1 MRAYVMT
8 NVHRIPDKRGVERE
22 ASEWV
27 ARLTAD
33 EVLAEDR
40 ERFEQWLSAHPG
52 HARAYDELSATWRL
66 LARSGLLVRAVSFG
80 QSMNAATDVP
90 GSRRSWALVAA
101 AAVVAVVAIAGMRQL
116 WQHTDETLFQTAVGE
131 HAEITLPDGSLLDLN
146 SNSLAK
152 VLYSPRARVI
162 RLERGEAFF
171 KVAHDERRPFWVMA
185 ANSWVR
191 AVGTEFDVYRKSTSL
206 EVTVNEG
213 TVRVMSEIGE
223 HETPTDSNLAGAT
236 VSILTA
242 GEQIDIGGHAAVMR
256 ALEPTRLKRSVA
268 WRQGNLYFDDRPLG
282 EVIDEMSR
290 YTTVKIEFG
299 DPTLRQ
305 LAVGGTFRATPD
317 GVELLLTL
325 LHEGFGLTVRHQGQE
340 RVIVDRTANLESV
353 PREGQSKN

>member
-1 MRAYVMT
+1 MT
-8 NVHRIPDKRGVERE
+8 NVHRIPDRKGVDRE

-33 EVLAEDR
+33 EVSAEDR
-40 ERFEQWLSAHPG
+40 ERFEEWMSAHPR
-52 HARAYDELSATWRL
+52 HARAYDELFATYRL
-66 LARSGLLVRAVSFG
+66 LAKSGLVVRAVSFG
-80 QSMNAATDVP
+80 QAMNAATGLP
-90 GSRRSWALVAA
+90 GPRRYRASM
-101 AAVVAVVAIAGMRQL
+101 AAVVVVALVAIAGTRQL

-131 HAEITLPDGSLLDLN
+131 HAEISLPDGSLLDLN

-152 VLYSPRARVI
+152 VLYSQRARVI

-171 KVAHDERRPFWVMA
+171 KVAHDEQRPFWVVA
-185 ANSWVR
+185 DNSWVR
-191 AVGTEFDVYRKSTSL
+191 AVGTEFDVYWKSTSL
-206 EVTVNEG
+206 EVTVKEG
-213 TVRVMSEIGE
+213 TVKVMSEIGE
-223 HETPTDSNLAGAT
+223 HATPSDGNLAGAT
-236 VSILTA
+236 VSTLTA
-242 GEQIDIGGHAAVMR
+242 GEQIDIGGHAAVVR
-256 ALEPTRLKRSVA
+256 ALEPTRLRRSVA
-268 WRQGNLYFDDRPLG
+268 WREGSLYFDDRPLG

-340 RVIVDRTANLESV
+340 RVIVDRTPNPESV
-353 PREGQSKN
+353 PREGQIEN